1 MSARGR
7 HRRQGSRQL
16 SQRSRISLLITAG
29 AAGIALPLAAVG
41 PASAAPASYTVE
53 SGDTLYRIAVDHDI
67 AGGWEQLFDVNRAAI
82 GDDPSRITPGTQ
94 LSLDAEAPAE
104 EAPEEAPEEEA
115 PAEDAQETGYFAPVA
130 GVSGG
135 GYGNA
140 GALWSSGYH
149 TGADFPVSTGTPVVA
164 ITAGE
169 VVTAGSGGSYG
180 NEVVVRHADGH
191 YSQYAHLSSISV
203 GVGQSV
209 GAGEQ
214 LGLSGATGNVTGP
227 HLHFEVRTGPSY
239 GSDIDPMSYLR
250 GHGVT
255 I

>member
-16 SQRSRISLLITAG
+16 SRRARISLLITAG
-29 AAGIALPLAAVG
+29 AAGLALPLAAAG

-53 SGDTLYRIAVDHDI
+53 SGDTLYRIAVEHDVE
-67 AGGWEQLFDVNRAAI
+67 GGWQQLFDANRDVI
-82 GDDPSRITPGTQ
+82 GDDPSRITPGIQ
-94 LSLDAEAPAE
+94 LVLDAEAPA
-104 EAPEEAPEEEA
+104 AEA
-115 PAEDAQETGYFAPVA
+115 PADAPAADVQESGYVAPVA

-149 TGADFPVSTGTPVVA
+149 TGADFPVGTGTPVVA

-203 GVGQSV
+203 AVGQSV

-239 GSDIDPMSYLR
+239 GSDIDPMAYLR
-250 GHGVT
+250 AHGVS